1 MSRDSASLLDV
12 QKAGEWGLEFARGL
26 KGNIPKLL
34 NAIGPLV
41 PVRDPEESA

>member
-1 MSRDSASLLDV
+1 MSRDSASLLDIL
-12 QKAGEWGLEFARGL
+12 KAGELALEFAWGL
-26 KGNIPKLL
+26 NRNIPELL